1 MRVTMA
7 WKKDDAAAAAVCADG
22 QLDALV
28 RDEGVAAAGGDGGG
42 VDVEF
47 SDVSYAVTVWTPGRI
62 FCPGKLC
69 RPTTRRPFGE
79 RPRETDGPCGGPTI
93 CLGVF

>member
-1 MRVTMA
+1 MA
-7 WKKDDAAAAAVCADG
+7 WKKDDAAACADG
-22 QLDALV
+22 QLDTLV
-28 RDEGVAAAGGDGGG
+28 GDEVGAGADGG

-69 RPTTRRPFGE
+69 RRTTWRKCEE
-79 RPRETDGPCGGPTI
+79 R
-93 CLGVF
+93 L

>member
-7 WKKDDAAAAAVCADG
+7 WKKDDYAVVCADG

-28 RDEGVAAAGGDGGG
+28 EDEGAAPGGDGG

-62 FCPGKLC
+62 FCPGRSC
-69 RPTTRRPFGE
+69 RQTTRRPCGE
-79 RPRETDGPCGGPTI
+79 RPWETDLT
-93 CLGVF
+93 GVPLFVLIFITV